1 MRYLAIK
8 PAVLGVGN
16 KIEKV
21 SVDAKENI
29 KANEQILIMTNE
41 FTELPDMY
49 GWTKKNVETFA
60 KWKGIKITYKGS
72 KSGTVTKQSVAA
84 GEALSKT
91 KKITITLG
99 D

>member
-1 MRYLAIK
+1 MPRFKTLIDLMENLKEIIK
-8 PAVLGVGN
+8 EADN
-16 KIEKV
+16 TINQYY
-21 SVDAKENI
+21 KENPCCSTI
-29 KANEQILIMTNE
+29 RLVPLSK
-41 FTELPDMY
+41 DV
-49 GWTKKNVETFA
+49 NVETFA
-60 KWKGIKITYKGS
+60 KWKGIKITYKGG